1 MTNPLSRIHGGSDVG
16 KKKKASTPEA
26 DSSAGFEESLGELQ
40 QIVARLEDGSLPLEE
55 SMLQFE
61 QGVGLLR
68 QCYQVLEA
76 AEQRIE
82 ILTGAD
88 REGNPKMAPFDGS
101 ATFDSPAASRRSRD
115 EEQPPAAR
123 EDSLF

>member
-1 MTNPLSRIHGGSDVG
+1 
-16 KKKKASTPEA
+16 
-26 DSSAGFEESLGELQ
+26 
-40 QIVARLEDGSLPLEE
+40 
-55 SMLQFE
+55 MLQFE

-88 REGNPKMAPFDGS
+88 REGNPRTAPFDGS
-101 ATFDSPAASRRSRD
+101 ATFDSSTLTFVAAMTRSIS
-115 EEQPPAAR
+115 AWSFSAR
-123 EDSLF
+123 TGLVT

>member
-1 MTNPLSRIHGGSDVG
+1 MG
-16 KKKKASTPEA
+16 KKKKASTPAEGSA
-26 DSSAGFEESLGELQ
+26 VEQSAAGFEDSLGELQ

-88 REGNPKMAPFDGS
+88 REGNPRTAPFDGS
-101 ATFDSPAASRRSRD
+101 ATFDSSAGTARSED
-115 EEQPPAAR
+115 EDKPRAAR

>member
-1 MTNPLSRIHGGSDVG
+1 MG
-16 KKKKASTPEA
+16 KKKNVSKPAE
-26 DSSAGFEESLGELQ
+26 DSAAEQSVAGFEDSLGELQ
-40 QIVARLEDGSLPLEE
+40 QIVSRLEDGSLPLEE

-88 REGNPKMAPFDGS
+88 RDGNPRTAPFDGS
-101 ATFDSPAASRRSRD
+101 ATFDSAATF
-115 EEQPPAAR
+115 EAAR
-123 EDSLF
+123 PDGDDNPKTSRGHSLF

>member
-1 MTNPLSRIHGGSDVG
+1 MG
-16 KKKKASTPEA
+16 KKKKAASPAGNLAVE
-26 DSSAGFEESLGELQ
+26 DSAAGFEESLGELQ
-40 QIVARLEDGSLPLEE
+40 QIVSRLEDGSLPLEE

-68 QCYQVLEA
+68 QCYKVLEA

-88 REGNPKMAPFDGS
+88 RDGNPRTAPFDGS
-101 ATFDSPAASRRSRD
+101 ATFDSAATFESAQSDDDDKPQTSRGH
-115 EEQPPAAR
+115 
-123 EDSLF
+123 SLF

>member
-1 MTNPLSRIHGGSDVG
+1 MA
-16 KKKKASTPEA
+16 KKKKASAPAEESRTEESA
-26 DSSAGFEESLGELQ
+26 AGFEDSLGELQ
-40 QIVARLEDGSLPLEE
+40 QIVSQLEDGSLPLEE

-88 REGNPKMAPFDGS
+88 REGNPRTAPFDGS
-101 ATFDSPAASRRSRD
+101 ATFDSSAIASRPKSG
-115 EEQPPAAR
+115 EEPPARA
-123 EDSLF
+123 DSLF

>member
-1 MTNPLSRIHGGSDVG
+1 MG
-16 KKKKASTPEA
+16 KKKKVSKPVGDAAVEHSA
-26 DSSAGFEESLGELQ
+26 AGFEDSLGELQ
-40 QIVARLEDGSLPLEE
+40 QIVARLEDGSLHLEE

-68 QCYQVLEA
+68 QCYQVLES

-88 REGNPKMAPFDGS
+88 REGNPKTAPFDGS
-101 ATFDSPAASRRSRD
+101 ATFDSSAGTSRPDD
-115 EEQPPAAR
+115 EDKPPPAR
-123 EDSLF
+123 EHSLF